1 MSTSAPA
8 IPRSPRS
15 TTATGGR
22 ASGSRIRLTQAGV
35 MRSEWTKL
43 YSLRST
49 RYALLTTAVLTIGFG
64 LIASAVTA
72 SRWATMSVA
81 DKATF
86 SPLTTSLL
94 GVRFGVLAIGVLGV
108 LLITGEY
115 TTGMIRSTMTAVPK
129 RLPVLWAKTGVYAL
143 VALAM
148 TVPVALIAFFAGQAF
163 LSSQHLQIAFSH
175 AGVLGAV
182 LGAAGYLTLAGLF
195 AMGLGAI
202 LRSTAG
208 GIASFAG
215 VMFVIPPLV
224 EILPSSVANSITPYL
239 PSNAGDAMMQIGHH
253 ANTLSPGAGLAVF
266 AAYAAVAIGAAA
278 VLLVR
283 RDV

>member
-8 IPRSPRS
+8 IPRRTPATEGRV
-15 TTATGGR
+15 TTFRGR
-22 ASGSRIRLTQAGV
+22 VSQAGV
-35 MRSEWTKL
+35 FRSEWTKL

-49 RYALLTTAVLTIGFG
+49 RYALLATAVMTIAFG
-64 LIASAVTA
+64 IIASAVTV
-72 SRWATMSVA
+72 SRWGTMSLA

-86 SPLTTSLL
+86 NPLTTSLL

-129 RLPVLWAKTGVYAL
+129 RLPVLWGKTGVYAL
-143 VALAM
+143 VALVITIPA
-148 TVPVALIAFFAGQAF
+148 AFIAFFAGQAI
-163 LSSQHLQIAFSH
+163 LSGQHIQIAFSH
-175 AGVLGAV
+175 AGVPGAV

-202 LRSTAG
+202 MRSTAA
-208 GIASFAG
+208 GIATFAG
-215 VMFVIPPLV
+215 VMFVIPPLIS
-224 EILPSSVANSITPYL
+224 ILPSSVANSIDPYL
-239 PSNAGDAMMQIGHH
+239 PSNAGQAMMQIGHH
-253 ANTLSPGAGLAVF
+253 ANTLSAGAGLAVF
-266 AAYAAVAIGAAA
+266 AGYVAAVIAAAA
-278 VLLVR
+278 VLLAR

>member
-8 IPRSPRS
+8 IKTGPATIERRVTRPR
-15 TTATGGR
+15 GR
-22 ASGSRIRLTQAGV
+22 VTQLGAF
-35 MRSEWTKL
+35 RSEWTKL

-49 RYALLTTAVLTIGFG
+49 RYALLATTVFTIGFG
-64 LIASAVTA
+64 MIASAVTV
-72 SRWATMSVA
+72 SRWASLSIA

-86 SPLTTSLL
+86 DPLRTSLL

-129 RLPVLWAKTGVYAL
+129 RLPVLWGKTGVYAL
-143 VALAM
+143 VALAI
-148 TVPVALIAFFAGQAF
+148 TIPGAFVAFFAGQAI
-163 LSSQHLQIAFSH
+163 LSGQHLQIAFSH
-175 AGVLGAV
+175 AGVPGAV
-182 LGAAGYLTLAGLF
+182 LGAAGYLTLVGLF

-202 LRSTAG
+202 LRSTAA
-208 GIASFAG
+208 GIATFAG
-215 VMFVIPPLV
+215 IMYVVPPLIS
-224 EILPSSVANSITPYL
+224 ILPSSIANSIDPYL

-253 ANTLSPGAGLAVF
+253 ANTLSPGAGWAVLAGYV
-266 AAYAAVAIGAAA
+266 AAVIAAAA

>member
-1 MSTSAPA
+1 MSTSAPT
-8 IPRSPRS
+8 ITRP
-15 TTATGGR
+15 TATAEGR
-22 ASGSRIRLTQAGV
+22 IARPLGRV
-35 MRSEWTKL
+35 MQRGAFRSEWTKL

-64 LIASAVTA
+64 LIASAVTVA
-72 SRWATMSVA
+72 RWATMSVA

-86 SPLTTSLL
+86 NPLTTSLV

-129 RLPVLWAKTGVYAL
+129 RLPVLWGKTGVLAL
-143 VALAM
+143 VALAVS
-148 TVPVALIAFFAGQAF
+148 VPATFIAFFAGQAI
-163 LSSQHLQIAFSH
+163 LSGQHLQIAFSQS
-175 AGVLGAV
+175 GVAAAV
-182 LGAAGYLTLAGLF
+182 LGAAGYLTLTGLF

-208 GIASFAG
+208 GIATFAG
-215 VMFVIPPLV
+215 IMFVLPPLV
-224 EILPSSVANSITPYL
+224 EILPASVANSITPYL
-239 PSNAGDAMMQIGHH
+239 PSSAGEAMMQIGHH
-253 ANTLSPGAGLAVF
+253 ANSLSPAAGLAVF
-266 AAYAAVAIGAAA
+266 AGYAAVAIGAAA
-278 VLLVR
+278 VLLAR